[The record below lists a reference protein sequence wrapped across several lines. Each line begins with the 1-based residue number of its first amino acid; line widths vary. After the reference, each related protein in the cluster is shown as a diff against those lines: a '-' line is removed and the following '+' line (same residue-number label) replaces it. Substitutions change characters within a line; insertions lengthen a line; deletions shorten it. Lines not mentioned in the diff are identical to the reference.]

1 MQALKTISSRIDDDK
16 ANPAARKN
24 SSASVRDNFNAK
36 ANATAVR
43 LDTERNSLLMI
54 DEYVFRLIRAA
65 R

>member
-43 LDTERNSLLMI
+43 FETARSSSLI
-54 DEYVFRLIRAA
+54 IAEYVFRLIRAA
-65 R
+65 W